1 MGALEKSLTK
11 LGGGLETRLDKTEA
25 QTQRLSRQ
33 LDKAGGGGGGG
44 GGGGDSERMV
54 QQLSEEAA
62 ATQLQLQQVIHS
74 RQSVCCLE
82 VSTGIWAA
90 CFRKYHAMLRWSG
103 CGERGVDAGGS
114 EGAGRVDPRRV

>member
-33 LDKAGGGGGGG
+33 LDKAGGGGSGGGG

-62 ATQLQLQQVIHS
+62 ATQLQLQQVIHN
-74 RQSVCCLE
+74 RQSFCSLE
-82 VSTGIWAA
+82 IWVA
-90 CFRKYHAMLRWSG
+90 CFQNAHAMLPWAG
-103 CGERGVDAGGS
+103 CGERGVDAGGC

>member
-33 LDKAGGGGGGG
+33 LDKAGGSGGGG

-62 ATQLQLQQVIHS
+62 ATQLQLQQVIHN
-74 RQSVCCLE
+74 RQSFCCLE
-82 VSTGIWAA
+82 VYLG
-90 CFRKYHAMLRWSG
+90 CMLSKISRDVAVVRLRRA
-103 CGERGVDAGGS
+103 RGRR
-114 EGAGRVDPRRV
+114 GRQ

>member
-33 LDKAGGGGGGG
+33 LDKAGGSGSGGGG

-62 ATQLQLQQVIHS
+62 ATQLQLQQVIHN
-74 RQSVCCLE
+74 RQSFCSLE
-82 VSTGIWAA
+82 IWDA
-90 CFRKYHAMLRWSG
+90 CFQNAHAMLSWLG
-103 CGERGVDAGGS
+103 CGERGVDAGGC

>member
-33 LDKAGGGGGGG
+33 LDKAGGSGGGG

-62 ATQLQLQQVIHS
+62 ATQLQLQQVIHK
-74 RQSVCCLE
+74 RQSFCCLE
-82 VSTGIWAA
+82 VWAA
-90 CFRKYHAMLRWSG
+90 CLQNAHAMLRWSG

>member
-33 LDKAGGGGGGG
+33 LDKAGGSGGGG

-82 VSTGIWAA
+82 VYLG
-90 CFRKYHAMLRWSG
+90 CMLSKISRDVAVVRLRRA
-103 CGERGVDAGGS
+103 RGRR
-114 EGAGRVDPRRV
+114 GRQ

>member
-11 LGGGLETRLDKTEA
+11 LGGGLETRLDK
-25 QTQRLSRQ
+25 
-33 LDKAGGGGGGG
+33 AGGSGGGG

-82 VSTGIWAA
+82 VYLG
-90 CFRKYHAMLRWSG
+90 CMLSKISRDVAVVRLRRA
-103 CGERGVDAGGS
+103 RGRR
-114 EGAGRVDPRRV
+114 GRQ

>member
-33 LDKAGGGGGGG
+33 LDKAGGSGSGGGGGGG

-62 ATQLQLQQVIHS
+62 ATQLQLQQVIHN
-74 RQSVCCLE
+74 RQSFCCLE
-82 VSTGIWAA
+82 VWVA
-90 CFRKYHAMLRWSG
+90 CFQNAHAMLRWLG
-103 CGERGVDAGGS
+103 CGERGVDAGGG
-114 EGAGRVDPRRV
+114 EGAG

>member
-33 LDKAGGGGGGG
+33 LDKAGGSGGGGS
-44 GGGGDSERMV
+44 GGGDSERMV

-82 VSTGIWAA
+82 VYLG
-90 CFRKYHAMLRWSG
+90 CMLSKISRDVAVVRLRRA
-103 CGERGVDAGGS
+103 RGRR
-114 EGAGRVDPRRV
+114 GRQ

>member
-33 LDKAGGGGGGG
+33 LDKAGGSGGGG

-82 VSTGIWAA
+82 VYLG
-90 CFRKYHAMLRWSG
+90 CMLSKISRDVAVG
-103 CGERGVDAGGS
+103 RLRRARGRR
-114 EGAGRVDPRRV
+114 GRQ